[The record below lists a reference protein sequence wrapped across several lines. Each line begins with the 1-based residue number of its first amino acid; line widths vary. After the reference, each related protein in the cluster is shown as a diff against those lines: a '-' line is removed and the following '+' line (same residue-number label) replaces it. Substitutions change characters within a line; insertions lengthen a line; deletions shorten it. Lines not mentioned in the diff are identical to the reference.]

1 MLFLLSLFPALL
13 TSGFVTD
20 DDTDETT
27 SQAADDGSQLLIG
40 TIGDDNLVGGEG
52 DDDIIGLLGDD
63 TLDGGPGGND
73 VIQGLNGDDLII
85 GGEGSDALQG
95 RGDNDTV
102 QGFSG
107 DDWVD
112 GNDGADLVR
121 GGGGSDVVIG
131 GKGEDTVD
139 GRSGND
145 VVVGGEFNEDPLT
158 TDELGILRDGGSIND
173 IFTDETPPFAE
184 LRDDGAAD
192 QLFGGRG
199 SDLMIL
205 GSGDVAEGGSE
216 LDAFAVIADTADSDL
231 GPATISD
238 FNSPDGE
245 SLALYFRADEIVDED
260 AITVTDDG
268 NDALVSYDGEVLA
281 RVTGAAGTLSA
292 DDIGVMQP
300 EDPSTTPVINGTE
313 DADQIAGTA
322 ADEIING
329 LGANDQ
335 IEGGAGNDTIAGGD
349 GSDIVQGQAG
359 FDVITGN
366 ADNDLLQ
373 GRGGDDTLSGN
384 QGFDWVDGND
394 GNDKVNGGLQG
405 DTVIGGTGA
414 DLLSGGEGNDV
425 VVGGELLANPLSTT
439 ALEAIQGGAT
449 LNDALTGVEIG
460 ETLDIVDD
468 NSSDTLDGGNGSDL
482 LVVGKID
489 SATGG
494 AGEDTF
500 AILSAEDQVGTAK
513 ILDYTVGED
522 QIIIVDTGGS
532 ETPAITVDAD
542 GDDARVFLNGTE
554 VAVVS
559 GAGGTL
565 TPADILVTSAL
576 ATELFDA
583 NL

>member
-13 TSGFVTD
+13 TSGLVTD
-20 DDTDETT
+20 DDVDEQT
-27 SQAADDGSQLLIG
+27 SFAEDEDGKLLIG
-40 TIGDDNLVGGEG
+40 TIGDDAITGGEG
-52 DDDIIGLLGDD
+52 DDDIIGLLGND

-73 VIQGLNGDDLII
+73 VIQGLNGDDLLI
-85 GGEGSDALQG
+85 GGEGNDAMQG

-112 GNDGADLVR
+112 GNDGDDLVR

-139 GRSGND
+139 GRSGDD
-145 VVVGGEFNEDPLT
+145 VIVGGEFNADPLT
-158 TDELGILRDGGSIND
+158 TDELGILRDGGTIND
-173 IFTDETPPFAE
+173 IFTEETPPFAE

-192 QLFGGRG
+192 QIFGGRG
-199 SDLMIL
+199 SDFMIL
-205 GSGDVAEGGSE
+205 GSGDVAAGGSE
-216 LDAFAVIADTADSDL
+216 VDAFAVIADAADSEL

-245 SLALYFRADEIVDED
+245 SLALYFRADETVNED

-268 NDALVSYDGEVLA
+268 DDALVGYDGEVLA

-292 DDIGVMQP
+292 ADIEILQP
-300 EDPSTTPVINGTE
+300 EDPSTTPVIDGTE
-313 DADQIAGTA
+313 NADTLAGTA

-366 ADNDLLQ
+366 ADDDLLQ

-384 QGFDWVDGND
+384 RGFDWVDGND
-394 GNDKVNGGLQG
+394 GDDKVNGGLQG
-405 DTVIGGTGA
+405 DTVIGGNGA

-425 VVGGELLANPLSTT
+425 VVGGELLSDPLSTT

-460 ETLDIVDD
+460 ETLDILDD
-468 NSSDTLDGGNGSDL
+468 NQADTLDGGNGSDL
-482 LVVGKID
+482 LVAGTSD

-494 AGEDTF
+494 AGDDTF
-500 AILSAEDQVGTAK
+500 AILGAKDQVGAAT
-513 ILDYTVGED
+513 ILDYTDGED
-522 QIIIVDTGGS
+522 QIIIVDTDGS
-532 ETPAITVDAD
+532 ETPEITVEAD
-542 GDDARVFLNGTE
+542 GDEARVFLNGTE
-554 VAVVS
+554 VAVVV
-559 GAGGTL
+559 GAASTL
-565 TPADILVTSAL
+565 TAADVTVTSAL